1 MKNVLI
7 LGAGLVVK
15 PMVRYLLDHRYMVT
29 VASRTKSKGENMI
42 AGHQNGTALEWT
54 VDKEAELDKM
64 VADHDLTVSLLPYR
78 YHVMVAKKCIEHKKP
93 LVTTSYVK
101 PEMKA
106 LDEQTSDAGILILNE
121 VGLDPGIDHMSA
133 MRIIDHIHDKGGA
146 VESFYSVT
154 GALPAPGA
162 LDSPFNYK
170 FSWSPKGVVL
180 ASNNGAR
187 FMKRGNITEL
197 DTADLFKKPLLS
209 SFPEVGELE
218 IYPNR
223 DSMPY
228 IDLYAI
234 PEAKTMFRGTFRH
247 QGWCEAMDAIKAMNL
262 ITQKEYDFS
271 GMTYAGFVKQMI
283 GADLNEEAK
292 DAVCKYLDLEKDAV
306 PVKALEYLGL
316 FDEKEM
322 SRTKDTPYEITSDL
336 MIDKMMLQDNE
347 SDMVVMEHTFMA
359 SYPDNSKEVIKSRM
373 LDFGSPATDT
383 AVARTVAL
391 PAAVAV
397 DLILTG
403 KIETTG
409 VHIPVIGELYNP
421 ILERLQEMDIQME
434 EVFGLPESE
443 NLE

>member
-15 PMVRYLLDHRYMVT
+15 PIVRYLLDHQYKVT
-29 VASRTKSKGENMI
+29 IASRTKSKGEKMI

-54 VDKEAELDKM
+54 VEKEAELDKM

-78 YHVMVAKKCIEHKKP
+78 YHVMVAKKCIGHRKP
-93 LVTTSYVK
+93 MVTTSYIK
-101 PEMKA
+101 PEMQA
-106 LDEQTSDAGILILNE
+106 LHGQAREAGILILNE

-133 MRIIDHIHDKGGA
+133 MRIIDHIHNKNGK

-154 GALPAPGA
+154 GALPAPEA

-187 FMKRGNITEL
+187 FMKRGKITEL
-197 DTADLFKKPLLS
+197 DTADLFKKPLVS
-209 SFPEVGELE
+209 SFPKVGELE

-223 DSMPY
+223 DSLPY
-228 IDLYAI
+228 IDLYTI

-247 QGWCEAMDAIKAMNL
+247 KGWCEAMDAIKAMNL
-262 ITQKEYDFS
+262 ITQDEYDFT
-271 GMTYAGFVKQMI
+271 GMSYAGFVKQMI
-283 GADLNEEAK
+283 GADENEDAK
-292 DAVCKYLDLEKDAV
+292 DAVCKFLNADKDAV
-306 PVKALEYLGL
+306 PVKALDFLGL
-316 FDEKEM
+316 FSEKQM
-322 SRTKDTPYEITSDL
+322 NRKKDTPYEITSDL
-336 MIDKMMLQDNE
+336 MIDKMMLQDDE
-347 SDMVVMEHTFMA
+347 RDMVVMEHTFLA

-397 DLILTG
+397 DLILQG

-421 ILERLQEMDIQME
+421 ILDRLQQMDIEME
-434 EVFGLPESE
+434 EVFGLPESD

>member
-15 PMVRYLLDHRYMVT
+15 PMVRYLLDHQYKVT

-54 VDKEAELDKM
+54 VDKEGELDKM

-93 LVTTSYVK
+93 MVTTSYVK

-106 LDEQTSDAGILILNE
+106 LDEEARDAGILILNE

-133 MRIIDHIHDKGGA
+133 MRIIDHIHNKNGK

-154 GALPAPGA
+154 GALPAPEA

-187 FMKRGNITEL
+187 FMKREEITEL
-197 DTADLFKKPLLS
+197 DTADLFKKPLVS
-209 SFPEVGELE
+209 SFPKVGELE

-247 QGWCEAMDAIKAMNL
+247 KGWCEAMDAMKAMNL
-262 ITQKEYDFS
+262 ITQKEYDFT
-271 GMTYAGFVKQMI
+271 GVTYAGFVKQMI
-283 GADLNEEAK
+283 GAELNEDVK
-292 DAVCKYLDLEKDAV
+292 DAVCKFLGVEEDAV

-316 FDEKEM
+316 FSEKEM
-322 SRTKDTPYEITSDL
+322 GRTKDTPYEITSDL
-336 MIDKMMLQDNE
+336 MIDKMMLQDDE
-347 SDMVVMEHTFMA
+347 RDMVVMEHTFLA
-359 SYPDNSKEVIKSRM
+359 KYPDNKKEVIKSRM
-373 LDFGSPATDT
+373 LDYGSPATDT

-397 DLILTG
+397 DLILQG

-421 ILERLQEMDIQME
+421 ILDRLQEMDIEME

>member
-15 PMVRYLLDHRYMVT
+15 PIVRYLLDHQYKVT
-29 VASRTKSKGENMI
+29 VASRTKSKGDNMI

-54 VDKEAELDKM
+54 VDKETELDKM
-64 VADHDLTVSLLPYR
+64 VREHDLTVSLLPYR
-78 YHVMVAKKCIEHKKP
+78 YHVMVAEKCIEHQKP
-93 LVTTSYVK
+93 MVTTSYVK

-106 LDEQTSDAGILILNE
+106 LDEKAKDAGILILNE

-133 MRIIDHIHDKGGA
+133 MRIIDHIHDKNGE

-154 GALPAPGA
+154 GALPAPEA

-187 FMKRGNITEL
+187 YMKKGSITDVE
-197 DTADLFKKPLLS
+197 TADLFKKPLVS
-209 SFPEVGELE
+209 SFPKVGDLE

-228 IDLYAI
+228 IDLYKI
-234 PEAKTMFRGTFRH
+234 PEVKTMFRGTFRH
-247 QGWCEAMDAIKAMNL
+247 KGWCESMDAIKAMNL
-262 ITQKEYDFS
+262 ITQDEYDFTGKS
-271 GMTYAGFVKQMI
+271 YADFVKQMI
-283 GADLNEEAK
+283 GANENQDAK
-292 DAVCKYLDLEKDAV
+292 EAVCKFLGVNEDAV
-306 PVKALEYLGL
+306 PVKALEFLGL
-316 FDEKEM
+316 FSDEDMK
-322 SRTKDTPYEITSDL
+322 RTKDTPYEITSDL
-336 MIDKMMLQDNE
+336 MIDKMMLQDDE
-347 SDMVVMEHTFMA
+347 QDMVVMEHTFLA
-359 SYPDNSKEVIKSRM
+359 KYPDNKKEVIKSRM
-373 LDFGSPATDT
+373 LDFGSPSSDT

-397 DLILTG
+397 DLILQG
-403 KIETTG
+403 KIKTKG

-421 ILERLQEMDIQME
+421 ILDSLKEMDIQME